1 MREIEPWSALLDEA
15 RADERLVGEA
25 FEYADEIW
33 APVYTSNDAQEGP
46 LAFREKRAP
55 NWTGT

>member
-1 MREIEPWSALLDEA
+1 MYAAAHMNL
-15 RADERLVGEA
+15 GEA

-33 APVYTSNDAQEGP
+33 APVYMSNDAQEGP

-55 NWTGT
+55 NWTAT